1 MTIKQI
7 YALALKMGLA
17 ADPRGPQG
25 VKRYLGSIKK
35 HYESLSAEDKKYFDE
50 NKLTDPYA
58 DSDIHLSPGGE
69 SEIKTVMA
77 GIDMGVPEILLGA
90 ELQERGTRIDLLL
103 GHHPIGKTYAELSE
117 VMDLQVDVFASYGVP
132 MHVAENL
139 MHERM
144 SEVSRGIKAAN
155 HYREIDAARLLGI
168 NLMNVHTPTDNL
180 VKKFVKDFLKKK
192 NPETVGEMLKALLEI
207 PEYAEAKHR
216 GAGPYLISGRPQ
228 NRVGKFMIDM
238 TGGTSPADKIYQE
251 ISKAGVST
259 IVGMHMNEKGFAEA
273 KGAFLNIIIAGHIAS
288 DSLGLNLFLDELEK
302 KGIKIIPCSGLIR
315 VSRVSPKQSKQ
326 VKR

>member
-25 VKRYLGSIKK
+25 VKRYLNSIKK
-35 HYESLSAEDKKYFDE
+35 HYESLSAEDKKYFDQ

-69 SEIKTVMA
+69 SEIKTILA

-103 GHHPIGKTYAELSE
+103 GHHPIGRTLAELSE
-117 VMDLQVDVFASYGVP
+117 VMDLQVDVFAGYGVP

-144 SEVSRGIKAAN
+144 SEVSRNIKADN
-155 HYREIDAARLLGI
+155 HYREVDAARLLGF
-168 NLMNVHTPTDNL
+168 NLMNIHTLTDNL
-180 VKKFVKDFLKKK
+180 VKKYVKNFLKKE
-192 NPETVGEMLKALLEI
+192 NPETVGEILKTLLEI
-207 PEYAEAKHR
+207 PEYAEAKRR

-228 NRVGKFMIDM
+228 NRVGKLMIDM
-238 TGGTSPADKIYQE
+238 TGGASPSDKIYQE
-251 ISKAGVST
+251 LSQAGVST
-259 IVGMHMNEKGFAEA
+259 IVGMHMNEKSFAEA
-273 KGAFLNIIIAGHIAS
+273 KNAFLNIIIAGHIAS
-288 DSLGLNLFLDELEK
+288 DSLGMNLFLDELEK

-315 VSRVSPKQSKQ
+315 ISRVSRVGRVGK
-326 VKR
+326 